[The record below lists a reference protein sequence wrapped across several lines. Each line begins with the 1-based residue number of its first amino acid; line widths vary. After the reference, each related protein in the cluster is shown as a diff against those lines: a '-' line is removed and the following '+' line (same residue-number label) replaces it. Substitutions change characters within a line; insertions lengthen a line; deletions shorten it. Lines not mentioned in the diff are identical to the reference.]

1 MQFHSTLFT
10 SLRRAMA
17 PAIAPAILTLAC
29 GTSHW
34 ACAEVTS
41 PVLLINADAAT
52 AIVTTQKLR
61 SNVSVL
67 MGSGGNI
74 TVFTGP
80 GGKLLVDGGIAV
92 SRPRLEAAL
101 NGLGAMPVKYVV
113 NTHYHWDHTDGNA
126 WLHDAGA
133 TIIAHENTLKRLT
146 EGTRVIP
153 WGYTFPPV
161 VASGLPTVV
170 FKTEKT
176 MRFEGETVVMK
187 HTGAGHTDTDVSVL
201 LKTAD
206 VLSVGDLWWKGHYP
220 FIDYNAGGGIDQTI
234 QSVNAVI
241 EMAGPKTLIVP
252 GHGPVGDRAALIQFR
267 DMLVAIRAN
276 VGGLKKQGK
285 TLAEAVAA
293 KPTAAYDAEY
303 GDFLIGPAFFIMLV
317 YMGV

>member
-1 MQFHSTLFT
+1 MTPDSTPCRA
-10 SLRRAMA
+10 LRRIVSSIIMA
-17 PAIAPAILTLAC
+17 LTCAAPL
-29 GTSHW
+29 W
-34 ACAEVTS
+34 AHAEVTS

-52 AIVTTQKLR
+52 AAVTTQKLR
-61 SNVSVL
+61 GNVSVL

-74 TVFTGP
+74 TVLTGP

-101 NGLGAMPVKYVV
+101 NGLGPMPIKYLID
-113 NTHYHWDHTDGNA
+113 THYHWDHTDGNA
-126 WLHDAGA
+126 WLHDVGA

-153 WGYTFPPV
+153 WGFTFPPV
-161 VASGLPTVV
+161 SASGLPTVV
-170 FKTEKT
+170 FKTDKT
-176 MRFEGETVVMK
+176 MQFEGETLVMT
-187 HTGAGHTDTDVSVL
+187 HTGAGHTDTDVAVY

-206 VLSVGDLWWKGHYP
+206 VLSTGDLWWKGHYP

-234 QSVNAVI
+234 QSVNACI

-276 VGGLKKQGK
+276 VARAKKQGK
-285 TLAEAVAA
+285 TLAETVAT
-293 KPTAAYDAEY
+293 KPTAAFDSEY
-303 GDFLIGPAFFIMLV
+303 GDYLIGPAFFTMLV

>member
-1 MQFHSTLFT
+1 MTFDSTFST
-10 SLRRAMA
+10 ALRR
-17 PAIAPAILTLAC
+17 AIAPAVLTLAC
-29 GTSHW
+29 GISHW

-52 AIVTTQKLR
+52 APVTTQKLR

-101 NGLGAMPVKYVV
+101 NDLGPMPIKYVI

-126 WLHDAGA
+126 WLHDTGA

-153 WGYTFPPV
+153 WGFTFPPV
-161 VASGLPTVV
+161 SASGLPTEV
-170 FKTEKT
+170 FKTDKT
-176 MRFEGETVVMK
+176 MQFEGETVVMK

-206 VLSVGDLWWKGHYP
+206 VLSIGDLWWKGHYP

-234 QSVNAVI
+234 QSINAII

-252 GHGPVGDRAALIQFR
+252 GHGPVGDKATLIQFR

-276 VGGLKKQGK
+276 VARAKKQGK
-285 TLAEAVAA
+285 TLAETVAT

-303 GDFLIGPAFFIMLV
+303 GDFLIGPAFFTMLV